1 VASSLI
7 LVDRGTFALTDTAEA
22 GNADLG
28 LMRRMA
34 AGERQALTSFYERH
48 GGIALAYAKRML
60 EDADDAEEA
69 VQDAFVAVWRRAA
82 SFRAESAAPR
92 TWLLTIVRNRCI
104 DELRR
109 RRGEPL
115 HSLDDMQ
122 PAAIENELWPEIWK
136 RHCADAVRVALD
148 RLPAEQRQVIDLG
161 FFGGYSHSQIA
172 DRLSIPLGTIKKRM
186 RSGLKSLRLV
196 LDEQY
201 ARSA

>member
-1 VASSLI
+1 MRTTQKKRYKTRSSRFGGALGTKR
-7 LVDRGTFALTDTAEA
+7 RG
-22 GNADLG
+22 
-28 LMRRMA
+28 
-34 AGERQALTSFYERH
+34 
-48 GGIALAYAKRML
+48 
-60 EDADDAEEA
+60 
-69 VQDAFVAVWRRAA
+69 
-82 SFRAESAAPR
+82 APR

-109 RRGEPL
+109 RRGEPI

-122 PAAIENELWPEIWK
+122 PAAIETELWPEIWK

-186 RSGLKSLRLV
+186 RSGLKTLRLV
-196 LDEQY
+196 LDEQF